1 MKNLFQS
8 DCLNNLIAYKTIQK
22 LFEAE
27 DTLQINFEYPQ
38 GFNEKNS
45 KILISNLG
53 DSKSTAWIAKTK
65 DNILTVQRLTS
76 KIMDFWITLLFVKI
90 N

>member
-1 MKNLFQS
+1 M
-8 DCLNNLIAYKTIQK
+8 DCDSINNLIAYKTIQK

-65 DNILTVQRLTS
+65 NNILTVQRLTS
-76 KIMDFWITLLFVKI
+76 KTMDFWITLLFVKI